1 MQFRLVFDPPAQGAL
16 NMALDETL
24 LRRNAGQDPLP
35 TLRFYGWNPGCLSL
49 GRLQKTLPPGALP
62 SSQERDFDVVRRPTG
77 GRAVWHE
84 WELTYSI
91 AAPLA
96 WLPEGAQSVQG
107 AYEWLSRGFLLGLE
121 ELGVQSQL
129 APSQK
134 RGDGGPNCFAQS
146 AACDFQVNGKKL
158 IGAAQC
164 RLEGAFLQHGSLL
177 LRVNE
182 ARWETLTG
190 GPMNGAT
197 SLEELGLNASA
208 GEIARHLSQ
217 GFERTTGAKV
227 SEAPWS
233 EREWEDAERLREG
246 KYETQGWTM
255 NGVGCE
261 ELFAQTG
268 LAR

>member
-1 MQFRLVFDPPAQGAL
+1 
-16 NMALDETL
+16 MALDETL
-24 LRRNAGQDPLP
+24 LRGNAGENPLP

-49 GRLQKTLPPGALP
+49 GRLQKTLPLGALMP
-62 SSQERDFDVVRRPTG
+62 PEERDFDVVRRPTG

-96 WLPEGAQSVQG
+96 WLPEAAQGVQG

-121 ELGVQSQL
+121 ELGIRSQL
-129 APSQK
+129 APAQK

-182 ARWETLTG
+182 ARWEALTG
-190 GPMNGAT
+190 GPMTGAT
-197 SLEELGLNASA
+197 SLEELGLKVSA
-208 GEIARHLSQ
+208 EQIARYLSQ
-217 GFERTTGAKV
+217 GFERATGARV

-233 EREWEDAERLREG
+233 EREWQDAERLREG
-246 KYETQGWTM
+246 KYETEEWTM
-255 NGVGCE
+255 NGTQRE
-261 ELFAQTG
+261 ELFAQCG

>member
-1 MQFRLVFDPPAQGAL
+1 MQFRLIFDSPARGAL

-24 LRRNAGQDPLP
+24 LRGNAGESPRP

-49 GRLQKTLPPGALP
+49 GRLQKTLPPGAFLLP
-62 SSQERDFDVVRRPTG
+62 EERAFDIVRRPTG

-107 AYEWLSRGFLLGLE
+107 AYEWLSRGFLLGLG
-121 ELGVQSQL
+121 ELGVQSEL
-129 APSQK
+129 APAQK

-164 RLEGAFLQHGSLL
+164 RLNGTFLQHGSLL
-177 LRVNE
+177 LRVDK
-182 ARWETLTG
+182 AKWETLTG
-190 GPMNGAT
+190 GPMNSAV
-197 SLEELGLNASA
+197 SLEELKVRASV
-208 GEIARHLSQ
+208 GQIAEALGQ
-217 GFERTTGAKV
+217 GFERATGAKL

-233 EREWEDAERLREG
+233 EREREEAERLREG
-246 KYETQGWTM
+246 KYETREWTM
-255 NGVGCE
+255 NGAQRE
-261 ELFAQTG
+261 EVFAQSR
-268 LAR
+268 LAG

>member
-1 MQFRLVFDPPAQGAL
+1 
-16 NMALDETL
+16 MALDETL
-24 LRRNAGQDPLP
+24 LRRNAGENPLP

-49 GRLQKTLPPGALP
+49 GRLQRTLPPGALWSP
-62 SSQERDFDVVRRPTG
+62 EERICDMVRRPTG

-96 WLPEGAQSVQG
+96 WLPESAHSVQG

-121 ELGVQSQL
+121 ELGVQSEL

-177 LRVNE
+177 LRVDQ
-182 ARWETLTG
+182 AKWETLTG

-197 SLEELGLNASA
+197 SLEEIGLNASA
-208 GEIARHLSQ
+208 GEIARCLSQ
-217 GFERTTGAKV
+217 GFARATGAKV
-227 SEAPWS
+227 SEADWS
-233 EREWEDAERLREG
+233 EREWEDAKRLRER
-246 KYETQGWTM
+246 KYETEEWTM
-255 NGVGCE
+255 NGVQGE
-261 ELFAQTG
+261 ELFAQSG
-268 LAR
+268 LAG